1 MKEQFQLTRA
11 IASTSWGVVVT
22 DPYQPH
28 APVVFVNP
36 AFTRITGY
44 SATEIIGKNCR
55 ILQGSETDP
64 ETVRQIRAAIAAQQ
78 PFTCTILNYR
88 QDGESFW
95 NELTLD
101 PIFDEQGKLAHYI
114 GIQRDVTAQKLADE
128 QKQTEERLLYEV
140 FYDALTELPNRVLLL
155 ERLRT
160 IMHAAQQN
168 SQRGQERGQE
178 SLFGLLFI
186 DLDRFKVINDSLG
199 QTLGDRLLVAIA
211 ERLASCVRPGDT
223 LARLGGDEFV
233 ILLENAKNADI
244 ATRIADRIQRELL
257 QPFRVD
263 THEIFTAAS
272 IGIALSTIAYD
283 RPEDLLRDANIA
295 MHRAKDQGRARY
307 EIFHPMMYTNAVA
320 LLQLE
325 TDLRRAIERKEIELH
340 YQPIIS
346 LRNQRVSGFEALLR
360 WRHPVRGWV
369 SPLEFVP
376 IAEQTGLILPIG
388 AWVLQ
393 EACRQMQA
401 WQSELGDQNRLWTIN
416 VNLSSK
422 QFTPELADQISQVLE
437 ETGLNPCQLKL
448 EITESL
454 LMENAESAIE
464 RLSQLQ
470 QLGVQLA
477 IDDFG
482 TGYSSLSYLHRLP
495 IDTLKVD
502 RSFIQ
507 RIDSDGEQLAIVR
520 TIIMLAWNL
529 GMEVVA
535 EGAETAKQV
544 AQLKALRCEYA
555 QGYFFSKPL
564 DAVTAEQ
571 YLITEVAAAAAEKEE
586 RLNSQANSPLNPLN
600 I

>member
-1 MKEQFQLTRA
+1 MQEQFQLTRA
-11 IASTSWGVVVT
+11 IASTSWGVVVS
-22 DPYQPH
+22 DPHQPN
-28 APVVFVNP
+28 APIVFVNS
-36 AFTRITGY
+36 AFTQITGY
-44 SATEIIGKNCR
+44 SAADILGKNCR

-64 ETVRQIRAAIAAQQ
+64 VTVQQIRQAIATQQ
-78 PFTCTILNYR
+78 SITCTILNYR
-88 QDGESFW
+88 QDGVPFW

-101 PIFDEQGKLAHYI
+101 PIFDDRGNLTQYI
-114 GIQRDVTAQKLADE
+114 GIQHDVTAQKQAAE
-128 QKQTEERLLYEV
+128 QKQIEDRQLYEV
-140 FYDALTELPNRVLLL
+140 LYDSLTGLPNRVLLL
-155 ERLRT
+155 ERVRH
-160 IMHAAQQN
+160 IVQAAQ
-168 SQRGQERGQE
+168 RGREA
-178 SLFGLLFI
+178 LFGLLFI

-199 QTLGDRLLVAIA
+199 QMLGDRLLVAIA
-211 ERLASCVRPGDT
+211 ERLASCLRPSDT

-233 ILLENAKNADI
+233 ILLEDAKTADI
-244 ATRIADRIQRELL
+244 ATRIADRIQRELA
-257 QPFRVD
+257 QPFRVEA
-263 THEIFTAAS
+263 HEIFTAAS
-272 IGIALSTIAYD
+272 IGIALSTTAYD

-325 TDLRRAIERKEIELH
+325 TDLRRAIERNEIELH

-360 WRHPVRGWV
+360 WRHPTRGWI
-369 SPLEFVP
+369 SPVEFVP
-376 IAEQTGLILPIG
+376 IAEQTGLIVPIG
-388 AWVLQ
+388 AWVLR
-393 EACRQMQA
+393 EACRQMQS
-401 WQSELGDQNRLWTIN
+401 WQSQFGGDKLLTVN
-416 VNLSSK
+416 VNLSGK
-422 QFTPELADQISQVLE
+422 QFSPELAQQISQVLQ

-520 TIIMLAWNL
+520 TIIILAWNL
-529 GMEVVA
+529 GMDVVA

-555 QGYFFSKPL
+555 QGYFFAKPL
-564 DAVTAEQ
+564 DIRAAEQ
-571 YLITEVAAAAAEKEE
+571 YLIAENKAAAAEKEE
-586 RLNSQANSPLNPLN
+586 RSNAQINSQVNSQVS
-600 I
+600 

>member
-1 MKEQFQLTRA
+1 MQEQFQLARA

-22 DPYQPH
+22 DPHQPNY
-28 APVVFVNP
+28 PIVFVNP
-36 AFTRITGY
+36 AFTQITGY
-44 SATEIIGKNCR
+44 SAAEIIGKNCR

-64 ETVRQIRAAIAAQQ
+64 ATVQQIRQAIAAQQ
-78 PFTCTILNYR
+78 PVTCTILNYR
-88 QDGESFW
+88 QDGVPFW

-101 PIFDEQGKLAHYI
+101 PIFDDQGNLAQYV
-114 GIQRDVTAQKLADE
+114 GIQRDVTAQKRTAE
-128 QKQTEERLLYEV
+128 QKQVEERLLYEV
-140 FYDALTELPNRVLLL
+140 LYDALTGLPNRVLLL
-155 ERLRT
+155 ERLRH
-160 IMHAAQQN
+160 MVQAAQ
-168 SQRGQERGQE
+168 RGREA
-178 SLFGLLFI
+178 LFGLLFI

-199 QTLGDRLLVAIA
+199 QMLGDRLLIAIA
-211 ERLASCVRPGDT
+211 ERLASCLRPSDT

-233 ILLENAKNADI
+233 ILLEDTKTADV
-244 ATRIADRIQRELL
+244 ATQIADRIQQELA
-257 QPFRVD
+257 QPFRVEA
-263 THEIFTAAS
+263 HEIFTAAS

-325 TDLRRAIERKEIELH
+325 TDLRRAIERNEIELH

-346 LRNQRVSGFEALLR
+346 LRNQRISGFEALLR
-360 WRHPVRGWV
+360 WRHPTRGWI
-369 SPLEFVP
+369 SPVEFVP
-376 IAEQTGLILPIG
+376 IAEQTGLIVPIG
-388 AWVLQ
+388 AWVLR
-393 EACRQMQA
+393 EACRQMQT
-401 WQSELGDQNRLWTIN
+401 WQSQFGSDRLLTVN
-416 VNLSSK
+416 VNLSGK
-422 QFTPELADQISQVLE
+422 QFSPELAPQISQVLQ

-464 RLSQLQ
+464 MLTRLQ

-520 TIIMLAWNL
+520 TIIILAWNL

-555 QGYFFSKPL
+555 QGYFFAKPL
-564 DAVTAEQ
+564 DIEAAEQ
-571 YLITEVAAAAAEKEE
+571 YLIAESKAAAAKAE
-586 RLNSQANSPLNPLN
+586 RSNSQLNNQLN
-600 I
+600 GQLND

>member
-1 MKEQFQLTRA
+1 MQKQFQLTRA

-22 DPYQPH
+22 DPHQPNY
-28 APVVFVNP
+28 PVVFVNP

-55 ILQGSETDP
+55 ILQGSETNP
-64 ETVRQIRAAIAAQQ
+64 ETIHQIREAIAAEQ

-88 QDGESFW
+88 QNGESFW

-101 PIFDEQGKLAHYI
+101 PIFDDKGNLAHYI
-114 GIQRDVTAQKLADE
+114 GIQRDVTAQKLAVE
-128 QKQTEERLLYEV
+128 QKQTEECLLYEV
-140 FYDALTELPNRVLLL
+140 FYDPLTELPNRVLLL
-155 ERLRT
+155 ERLRN
-160 IMHAAQQN
+160 IMQAAQQAV
-168 SQRGQERGQE
+168 QRGQEN
-178 SLFGLLFI
+178 LFGLLFI

-360 WRHPVRGWV
+360 WQHPVRGWV
-369 SPLEFVP
+369 SPLEFIP
-376 IAEQTGLILPIG
+376 IAEQTGLIVPIG

-401 WQSELGDQNRLWTIN
+401 WQSEFGDDNRLLTIN

-422 QFTPELADQISQVLE
+422 QFTPELADQISQVLQD
-437 ETGLNPCQLKL
+437 TGLNASQLKL

-464 RLSQLQ
+464 RLTQLR

-555 QGYFFSKPL
+555 QGYFFSRPL
-564 DAVTAEQ
+564 DTRAVEQ
-571 YLITEVAAAAAEKEE
+571 YLIAEVAAAAAEKEE
-586 RLNSQANSPLNPLN
+586 RLNSQANQLN

>member
-1 MKEQFQLTRA
+1 MQKQFRLARA
-11 IASTSWGVVVT
+11 IASTSWGVVIT
-22 DPYQPH
+22 DPHQPNF
-28 APVVFVNP
+28 PVVFVNA

-44 SATEIIGKNCR
+44 SETDIIGKNCR
-55 ILQGSETDP
+55 MLQGSETDP
-64 ETVRQIRAAIAAQQ
+64 ETVQQLRRAIAAQQ
-78 PFTCTILNYR
+78 SITCTLLNYR
-88 QDGESFW
+88 RDGVSFW

-101 PIFDEQGKLAHYI
+101 PIFDDQGNLIQYI
-114 GIQRDVTAQKLADE
+114 GVQRDVTALKLAAE
-128 QKQTEERLLYEV
+128 QKQIEERLLYEV
-140 FYDALTELPNRVLLL
+140 FYDSLTGLPNRVLLL

-160 IMHAAQQN
+160 IMQTA
-168 SQRGQERGQE
+168 QRGQD

-199 QTLGDRLLVAIA
+199 QLLGDRLLVAIA
-211 ERLASCVRPGDT
+211 ERLASCLRPSDT

-233 ILLENAKNADI
+233 ILLENAKNADT
-244 ATRIADRIQRELL
+244 ATGIADRIHRELW
-257 QPFRVD
+257 QPFRVED
-263 THEIFTAAS
+263 HEIFTAAS
-272 IGIALSTIAYD
+272 VGIALSTTPYD

-325 TDLRRAIERKEIELH
+325 TDLRRAIERNEIELH

-346 LRNQRVSGFEALLR
+346 LRSQRLSGFEALLR
-360 WRHPVRGWV
+360 WRHPIRGWV

-376 IAEQTGLILPIG
+376 IAEQTGLIVPIG
-388 AWVLQ
+388 AWVLR
-393 EACRQMQA
+393 EACRQMQV
-401 WQSELGDQNRLWTIN
+401 WQSQFGGDGLLTIN

-422 QFTPELADQISQVLE
+422 QFSPELAEQISQVLQE
-437 ETGLNPCQLKL
+437 AGLNPCQLKL

-464 RLSQLQ
+464 RLTQLQ

-495 IDTLKVD
+495 IDTLKID

-555 QGYFFSKPL
+555 QGYFFSRPL
-564 DAVTAEQ
+564 DIQAVEQ
-571 YLITEVAAAAAEKEE
+571 YLINEVAAAAIEKEE
-586 RLNSQANSPLNPLN
+586 RLNNQLSNQVN
-600 I
+600 